1 MISVLSDFERI
12 FPPNLHT
19 IMLHLLIEVHRNIS
33 NLGPAF
39 YYWEFVMERF
49 LSTLSRKIHDRGHPE
64 INLIRNHTLDLAL
77 QRLGSLF
84 KEQLSKGLDS
94 ELTNAYF
101 EAGPLQPAQP
111 TPAVVF
117 PYSRRSPRV
126 NPPDTAIL
134 LLYEWLQDVYNPAN
148 GNASISIGSLKAC
161 TFRICI
167 RGVTVNGFKRLTEDA
182 GTPASR
188 KPKSTF
194 SWLGQER
201 KSVFSVKNFFQV
213 VSDSL
218 PRDIQDMHFMLGR
231 KFAVLDYRPDIGVH
245 FIQTGHGSDAI
256 MFATCLGQP
265 IAHDGEI
272 GRRFVMFPGDTLQL
286 AVTTD

>member
-1 MISVLSDFERI
+1 MLTIADWHKIWTTGLIKVLLRPPVLTENVYLNLCGLANVITFLTCSTVVRSELPVFFPFMISVLSDFERI

-84 KEQLSKGLDS
+84 KEQLSKVLDS
-94 ELTNAYF
+94 ELTKAYF

-117 PYSRRSPRV
+117 PYSCRSPRV

-182 GTPASR
+182 G
-188 KPKSTF
+188 
-194 SWLGQER
+194 
-201 KSVFSVKNFFQV
+201 N
-213 VSDSL
+213 
-218 PRDIQDMHFMLGR
+218 
-231 KFAVLDYRPDIGVH
+231 RP
-245 FIQTGHGSDAI
+245 
-256 MFATCLGQP
+256 
-265 IAHDGEI
+265 
-272 GRRFVMFPGDTLQL
+272 FPG
-286 AVTTD
+286 